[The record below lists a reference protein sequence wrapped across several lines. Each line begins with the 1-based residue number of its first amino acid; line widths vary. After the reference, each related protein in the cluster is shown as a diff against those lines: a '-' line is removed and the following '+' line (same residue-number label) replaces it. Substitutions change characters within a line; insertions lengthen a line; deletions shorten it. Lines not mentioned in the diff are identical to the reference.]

1 MTQPILL
8 VPGLNATAR
17 VFAELVPALW
27 PAGPVTVAN
36 HTQGA
41 GIEGIAA
48 QILAAAPPRF
58 GLLGF
63 SMGGYLAFEMLRQA
77 PERVLRLC
85 LLDTSARPDTPEA
98 TARRQARI
106 AMAEAGRFRETIEEG
121 FEMTVHADHLGRE
134 DLRAVSREMAL
145 ETGPEVFIRQQQAII
160 GRPDSRGL
168 LAGITVPTRVI
179 VGDADQITPPEVA
192 REMAG
197 AIPGAA
203 LTIIARAGHMA
214 ILEQPEATIAAIADW
229 ATSPR

>member
-36 HTQGA
+36 HTQGE

-48 QILAAAPPRF
+48 QILKAAPPRF

-98 TARRQARI
+98 TAKRQARI
-106 AMAEAGRFRETIEEG
+106 GLAEAGRFAQAIEEG
-121 FEMTVHADHLGRE
+121 FDMTVHPDHLDRQ
-134 DLRAVSREMAL
+134 DLRAVSRGMAL
-145 ETGPEVFIRQQQAII
+145 ETGPEVFIRQQLAII
-160 GRPDSRGL
+160 GRPDSRGM
-168 LAGITVPTRVI
+168 LAGIKVPTSVI

-192 REMAG
+192 REMAET
-197 AIPGAA
+197 IPGAQ
-203 LTIIARAGHMA
+203 LTVIARAGHMA
-214 ILEQPEATIAAIADW
+214 ILEQPEATISAIVDW
-229 ATSPR
+229 AAR

>member
-1 MTQPILL
+1 MTPPILL

-27 PAGPVTVAN
+27 RAGPVTVAN

-121 FEMTVHADHLGRE
+121 FEMTVHADHLARE

-168 LAGITVPTRVI
+168 LAGIKVPTRVI

-192 REMAG
+192 REMAE
-197 AIPGAA
+197 AIPGAE

>member
-27 PAGPVTVAN
+27 PAGPVMVAN
-36 HTQGA
+36 HTQGEGMA
-41 GIEGIAA
+41 GIAA

-98 TARRQARI
+98 SARRRARI
-106 AMAEAGRFRETIEEG
+106 GMAAAGRFGETIEEG
-121 FEMTVHADHLGRE
+121 FEMTVHPDHLERH
-134 DLRAVSREMAL
+134 DLRAVSRQMAL
-145 ETGPEVFIRQQQAII
+145 ETGATVFIGQQEAII
-160 GRPDSRGL
+160 GRPDSRPL
-168 LAGITVPTRVI
+168 LAGIAVPTSVI

-192 REMAG
+192 QEMAA
-197 AIPGAA
+197 AIPGAG
-203 LTIIARAGHMA
+203 LTVIARAGHMA
-214 ILEQPEATIAAIADW
+214 IIEQPEATIAAIADW
-229 ATSPR
+229 AGAGR